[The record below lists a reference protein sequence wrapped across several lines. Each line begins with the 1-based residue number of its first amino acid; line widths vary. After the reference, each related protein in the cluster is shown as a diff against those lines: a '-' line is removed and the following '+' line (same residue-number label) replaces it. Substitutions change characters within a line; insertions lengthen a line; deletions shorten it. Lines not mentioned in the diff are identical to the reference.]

1 MDSFIQNN
9 QEIISVSDV
18 NNLAKG
24 LLEKDLS
31 NVWIQGEISS
41 FTAHGSGH
49 WYFTIKD
56 QKSSLDCVMF
66 KFDNSN
72 LLFEPKVGDELIL
85 NGKVSIYAPTGRYQF
100 NVKHIEV
107 SGEGA
112 LLRAFE
118 DLKKKLDEEG
128 LFDDLNKKDLPEF
141 PLEVSVITSA
151 TGAVIQDIINVLSRR
166 SPNIQ
171 ITLVE
176 TPVQGKQA
184 EKAICKAI
192 ERVNTFQNSDLI
204 ILARGGGSIEDL
216 WCFNMESV
224 ARAIFKSKIPL
235 ISAVGHETDFTISDF
250 VADLRAPT
258 PSAAAEIISQNHSNL
273 NTLITSAQKDL
284 YIQINHQLRKR
295 NESLRSLTK
304 LIRHPGDKLREISQ
318 RIDGLETHLANL
330 LERILLISKGEV
342 NSISSSLKEFSPF
355 IMVENSKN
363 KIENSIKDSKRAIQA
378 VLEEKR
384 NQFLTSSNTLEA
396 VSPLSVLS
404 RGYSI
409 LTKGKEEKIIN
420 SYSQVKVG
428 DEITGKLK
436 EGQILTKVIDVSD
449 ES

>member
-1 MDSFIQNN
+1 MNSFIQNN

-56 QKSSLDCVMF
+56 KKSALDCVMF
-66 KFDNSN
+66 KFDNIN

-85 NGKVSIYAPTGRYQF
+85 NGNVSIYSPTGRYQF

-118 DLKKKLDEEG
+118 ELKKKLELEG
-128 LFDDLNKKDLPEF
+128 LFDETRKKDLPEF
-141 PLEVSVITSA
+141 PMEISVITSA
-151 TGAVIQDIINVLSRR
+151 TGAVIKDIINVLSRR
-166 SPNIQ
+166 SPNMTL
-171 ITLVE
+171 TLVE
-176 TPVQGKQA
+176 AQVQGKQA
-184 EKAICKAI
+184 EKSICNAI
-192 ERVNTFQNSDLI
+192 ERVNYFRQSDLI

-224 ARAIFKSKIPL
+224 ARSIFNSEIPL

-250 VADLRAPT
+250 VSDLRAPT

-273 NTLITSAQKDL
+273 FASLTSMQKDL
-284 YIQINHQLRKR
+284 SLSINNELVKQ
-295 NESLRSLTK
+295 NESIKNLSK
-304 LIRHPGDKLREISQ
+304 LIKHPGDKLREISQ
-318 RIDGLETHLANL
+318 KIDGLEMHLSNL
-330 LERILLISKGEV
+330 TERIFLISRNKI
-342 NSISSSLKEFSPF
+342 STFSSSLKEFSP
-355 IMVENSKN
+355 IVRVEKN
-363 KIENSIKDSKRAIQA
+363 KNRIESSIKDIKRSIEE
-378 VLEEKR
+378 VIGEKR
-384 NQFLTSSNTLEA
+384 NQFLSSSKTLEA

-409 LTKGKEEKIIN
+409 LTKGEKEQVIN
-420 SYSQVKVG
+420 SYAQVKIG
-428 DEITGKLK
+428 DEIKGKLK
-436 EGQILTKVIDVSD
+436 EGQILTKVIEVSD
-449 ES
+449 EN

>member
-1 MDSFIQNN
+1 MDSFVQNN

-18 NNLAKG
+18 NDLAKG

-56 QKSSLDCVMF
+56 KKSSLDCVMF
-66 KFDNSN
+66 KFDNIN

-85 NGKVSIYAPTGRYQF
+85 NGKVSIYSPTGRYQF

-118 DLKKKLDEEG
+118 DLKKKLDQEG

-151 TGAVIQDIINVLSRR
+151 TGAVFQDIINVLSRR
-166 SPNIQ
+166 SPSVL

-184 EKAICKAI
+184 ENEICKAI

-224 ARAIFKSKIPL
+224 ARAIFKSEIPL
-235 ISAVGHETDFTISDF
+235 VSAVGHETDFTISDF

-273 NTLITSAQKDL
+273 KTLIESSQKDL
-284 YIQINHQLRKR
+284 YLQINNKLRNQ
-295 NESLRSLTK
+295 NEGLRSLTK

-318 RIDGLETHLANL
+318 RIDGIETHLANL

-342 NSISSSLKEFSPF
+342 NSISSSLKEFSPYM
-355 IMVENSKN
+355 MVENSKN
-363 KIENSIKDSKRAIQA
+363 RIENSIKDIRRSMQA

-384 NQFLTSSNTLEA
+384 NQFLTSSHTLEA

-409 LTKGKEEKIIN
+409 LTKGKEEKVIN

-449 ES
+449 EN